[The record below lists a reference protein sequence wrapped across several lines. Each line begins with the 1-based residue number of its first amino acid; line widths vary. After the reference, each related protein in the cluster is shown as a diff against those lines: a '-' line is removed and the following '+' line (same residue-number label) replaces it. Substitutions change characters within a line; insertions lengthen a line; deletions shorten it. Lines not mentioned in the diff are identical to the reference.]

1 MTKSAFWAD
10 STGGRIMEDHSSNE
24 RKEISK
30 SLKRFFSVGDFGFNL
45 MTNIETYYFQ
55 FFLTDIAK
63 YTIPV
68 VTLIAT
74 LTSLVD
80 AALSWVY
87 GVLLNTMKP
96 MKWGR
101 YRSWLAVIPWL
112 VPFLYAFQ
120 FIKLNDGAAG
130 IVVIIVATITSHIAW
145 NIPFVANISM
155 INIASKTPDD
165 RMALSS
171 TRALWGALGMVL
183 YSYVGPG
190 AVSILAAVVGAKN
203 SYGAAAFVF
212 GALMA
217 AGYFAHFKM
226 FEGYEETGAEEIAR
240 LQREKKAKQDQHA
253 EKGHGM
259 LKSLTSNPYLLGLI
273 VADLA
278 KYVYMFVANGIAV
291 YYFTYVA
298 GNAGLTATFILISN
312 LLGVAASY
320 LSKKAA
326 GKFSARNTVIIAYL
340 SMVVVLVLGF
350 LFYNS
355 TWVVLIMVSIAQ
367 FFCTMTNAC
376 GPALYADC
384 AIYSEYKTGTNATGM
399 IMGLSNI
406 PLKIGVVSR
415 GILINACLAMAGFS
429 LAVVQS
435 NEVTEKLARGISM
448 GFTVIPAIAVGIGAL
463 ILIFGYKLSS
473 KDIEGYSAEIEKRKQ
488 NR

>member
-1 MTKSAFWAD
+1 MTKSAFLAD

-30 SLKRFFSVGDFGFNL
+30 SLKRFFGVGDFGFNL

-171 TRALWGALGMVL
+171 TRAL
-183 YSYVGPG
+183 
-190 AVSILAAVVGAKN
+190 
-203 SYGAAAFVF
+203 
-212 GALMA
+212 
-217 AGYFAHFKM
+217 
-226 FEGYEETGAEEIAR
+226 
-240 LQREKKAKQDQHA
+240 
-253 EKGHGM
+253 
-259 LKSLTSNPYLLGLI
+259 
-273 VADLA
+273 
-278 KYVYMFVANGIAV
+278 
-291 YYFTYVA
+291 
-298 GNAGLTATFILISN
+298 
-312 LLGVAASY
+312 
-320 LSKKAA
+320 
-326 GKFSARNTVIIAYL
+326 
-340 SMVVVLVLGF
+340 
-350 LFYNS
+350 
-355 TWVVLIMVSIAQ
+355 
-367 FFCTMTNAC
+367 
-376 GPALYADC
+376 
-384 AIYSEYKTGTNATGM
+384 
-399 IMGLSNI
+399 
-406 PLKIGVVSR
+406 
-415 GILINACLAMAGFS
+415 
-429 LAVVQS
+429 
-435 NEVTEKLARGISM
+435 
-448 GFTVIPAIAVGIGAL
+448 
-463 ILIFGYKLSS
+463 
-473 KDIEGYSAEIEKRKQ
+473 
-488 NR
+488 